1 MKKPHTKP
9 HYTRVALLTLG
20 YLIAFSFSHAANF
33 TGSNGTAWADNDNWN
48 TVVYPGSATASEN
61 HGLISGGHTVN
72 LSTPLSQNLTVV
84 QVSQSTL
91 NINTSVTAT
100 SGLGIGEVNAS
111 GNSTMTINTGASWI
125 NSSQLTFAKHGGS
138 TDKTGVSE
146 LHVNGGTYS
155 QGHNINLRESGNGTT
170 ARFRVTGGSA
180 TIGGGRDWNGD
191 TNNQELLFSG
201 GVSQFA
207 GVNFNSGVTS
217 SGLFQVAS
225 DATVSVTSFE
235 MNLAVHDLEILGS
248 QATFSSTS
256 TATLNGGLVSFKD
269 TDNTGFSTIN
279 VTTDLTL
286 AGADL
291 EVDLNGLTSGTY
303 DLFDYDGTIT
313 GTFNSVNFLNG
324 SGTIDYGTGSGDAIS
339 ITVIPE
345 PATFAMLA
353 AGMTGLMSVML
364 RRRRS

>member
-1 MKKPHTKP
+1 MKKP

-20 YLIAFSFSHAANF
+20 YLIAFSFSHAQVQSTWTAGSGVWEDAN
-33 TGSNGTAWADNDNWN
+33 NWN
-48 TVVYPGSATASEN
+48 TVTYPGQSAAGDLTFIRNSGSTVTLGSELAQTTGGVWLDQSTIIFANGASATTT
-61 HGLISGGHTVN
+61 GTVI
-72 LSTPLSQNLTVV
+72 
-84 QVSQSTL
+84 
-91 NINTSVTAT
+91 INS
-100 SGLGIGEVNAS
+100 LNAS
-111 GNSTMTINTGASWI
+111 GDALIRIDSGGNWTNNSGLQFSR
-125 NSSQLTFAKHGGS
+125 HGDK

-155 QGHNINLRESGNGTT
+155 QGHNFSLRESGDGTT
-170 ARFRVTGGSA
+170 ARIRVTGGSA
-180 TIGGGRDWNGD
+180 TIVGRDWNGD

-207 GVNFNSGVTS
+207 GVNFNTGVTS
-217 SGLFQVAS
+217 SGLFQVSS

-269 TDNTGFSTIN
+269 TDNTGFSTFN

-303 DLFDYDGTIT
+303 DLFDYAGTIT